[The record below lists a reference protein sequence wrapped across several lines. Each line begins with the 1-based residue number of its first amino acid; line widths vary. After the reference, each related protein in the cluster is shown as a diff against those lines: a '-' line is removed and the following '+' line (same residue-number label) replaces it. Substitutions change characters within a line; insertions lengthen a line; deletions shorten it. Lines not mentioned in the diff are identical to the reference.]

1 MKICISIGHGKSAR
15 GGYDSGATGGG
26 FHEFKIA
33 RKIGKFAAEALREYC
48 TVDLINYDGDLY
60 LTNRVSKVNKGGYD
74 LALEV
79 HLNASHGTG
88 SEVYYKYTNTAG
100 QALAAAIS
108 KSIAKT
114 FGIKDRGA
122 KVRLNDR
129 RRDYFCFVRECKCQ
143 AVLIET
149 VFIDT
154 DSDRRHVEDE
164 AGQRKCGE
172 AIASA
177 IAGRYNL
184 IKKSVTH
191 TDAAA
196 SGIHCGDTVKI
207 IGKTY
212 ATGQRIPEWVKLQ
225 KHTVKNIDTRTGRA
239 LLKEINSWVYLKDL
253 TVVTSATAEIAPGS
267 TVTIKPGA
275 VYGGLTATR
284 GRTIPKKQLA
294 PKRHVVSKIQIN
306 ADVREALLSDI
317 MSWVAVSS
325 LERI

>member
-129 RRDYFCFVRECKCQ
+129 RRDYF
-143 AVLIET
+143 
-149 VFIDT
+149 
-154 DSDRRHVEDE
+154 
-164 AGQRKCGE
+164 
-172 AIASA
+172 
-177 IAGRYNL
+177 
-184 IKKSVTH
+184 
-191 TDAAA
+191 
-196 SGIHCGDTVKI
+196 
-207 IGKTY
+207 
-212 ATGQRIPEWVKLQ
+212 
-225 KHTVKNIDTRTGRA
+225 A
-239 LLKEINSWVYLKDL
+239 L
-253 TVVTSATAEIAPGS
+253 
-267 TVTIKPGA
+267 
-275 VYGGLTATR
+275 
-284 GRTIPKKQLA
+284 
-294 PKRHVVSKIQIN
+294 
-306 ADVREALLSDI
+306 
-317 MSWVAVSS
+317 
-325 LERI
+325 